1 MRRLLSKMR
10 KLILKPFSV
19 MGRGKNRYVGF
30 GYFLRL
36 RSLTIV
42 GKGNSIELKSSLP
55 SSVRIVIYGNN
66 NHLVIDKNVNYKAGL
81 IWIEDNECEIRVGQ
95 KTTIESATL
104 SVAEDGSKIIIG
116 EDCMISKD
124 VRFATSDAH
133 SIIDLS
139 TGKRTNFAKD
149 IILDM
154 VQLLQDV
161 QLLRMM
167 FHLCQL
173 QLELLQELSR
183 TMCLGIGGVYNCEAR
198 INTSEVRDKKTIPIK
213 EYLTN
218 MSMLHFGS
226 DEGAKMAATY
236 HSIISTVKV
245 QGRSAWDYFGFFC

>member
-1 MRRLLSKMR
+1 MRCLLSKMR

-30 GYFLRL
+30 GYFARL

-149 IILDM
+149 IIIDNH
-154 VQLLQDV
+154 VW
-161 QLLRMM
+161 
-167 FHLCQL
+167 
-173 QLELLQELSR
+173 
-183 TMCLGIGGVYNCEAR
+183 IGNGVF
-198 INTSEVRDKKTIPIK
+198 INKGCHIG
-213 EYLTN
+213 
-218 MSMLHFGS
+218 H
-226 DEGAKMAATY
+226 GA
-236 HSIISTVKV
+236 IIA
-245 QGRSAWDYFGFFC
+245 GRSVVTHDVPALSIAAGIAARVVKDHVSWDRRRL